1 MSNATRTRELLLTLA
16 QSIVDADSRDDLTK
30 CDNLQILH
38 SSLEDA
44 IKSVVVAQN
53 ELSLINKLPPE
64 TIIIISEFIIEP
76 GSRKSIFELVK
87 MTHICQYWRSTLIS
101 CPRLWSSIFVK
112 HDHKDF
118 VTACLERSQELPLSV
133 HLDLKYGDYH
143 EFDDCTCIR
152 NEWSPGMYIDE
163 DNPCRYHTTIE
174 PLMDVDSIKRIRKLD
189 VFLTML
195 DGSEEGPDHDFHD
208 ALDNFQFF
216 VFPLPFL
223 ESFSFSV
230 DYEEFDSYIDTHL
243 SLPGN
248 LFCWMIAPPT
258 KLRHLSLHGCY
269 GGPILAVHNLT
280 SFELS
285 GYEDYDPIQL
295 GQRAFLPFISGSPSL
310 VSLALSRCEFPDRE
324 KSSRATPVKLSE
336 LKTLRLINVYGLTG
350 LPGIIEVPAFKTLS
364 SLHIS
369 TRKEEGAMSY
379 VPDFEVRAENDDGF
393 RLFYDSQNNDELA
406 SEWLGIT
413 RNADSSPALVRLE
426 GRDLHSRDK
435 YGMRNSPLPLF
446 VNAKVLEIGASFAGR
461 WYRDFW
467 KDLGNIGSQLT
478 TLRLEVVEGM
488 DPTVAESVRG
498 FAKARLEKGMPLM
511 KLERMKFKGLDEE
524 GEEKAE
530 KLWEE
535 FRAGL
540 NIDQY
545 LSL

>member
-1 MSNATRTRELLLTLA
+1 MQVPPNFCSSALRVLLTRPDE
-16 QSIVDADSRDDLTK
+16 Q
-30 CDNLQILH
+30 LQILH
-38 SSLEDA
+38 SSLENA
-44 IKSVVVAQN
+44 IRSVVVAQN
-53 ELSLINKLPPE
+53 ELSLVNKLPPE
-64 TIIIISEFIIEP
+64 TIIIISEFIAESR
-76 GSRKSIFELVK
+76 SRKSIFDLVK

-112 HDHKDF
+112 NDHKDF
-118 VTACLERSQELPLSV
+118 VTACLERSQELPLAV

-174 PLMDVDSIKRIRKLD
+174 PLMNADSIKRIRKLD
-189 VFLTML
+189 VLLTML
-195 DGSEEGPDHDFHD
+195 DGSDEGPDCDFHD
-208 ALDNFQFF
+208 ALGGFRFF

-223 ESFSFSV
+223 ESLSFNV
-230 DYEEFDSYIDTHL
+230 DYDEFDSYIDTHL
-243 SLPGN
+243 TLPED
-248 LFCWMIAPPT
+248 LFCWRLIPPAN
-258 KLRHLSLHGCY
+258 LRHLSLHGCY
-269 GGPILAVHNLT
+269 GGPILAVRNLT

-295 GQRAFLPFISGSPSL
+295 DRDTFLPFISGSSSL
-310 VSLALSRCEFPDRE
+310 VSLALLRCEFPDRE
-324 KSSRATPVKLSE
+324 KSPRATPVKLSK
-336 LKTLRLINVYGLTG
+336 LKTLRLMNIYGLSSF
-350 LPGIIEVPAFKTLS
+350 PDIIEVPAFKTLS

-369 TRKEEGAMSY
+369 TQEEENAMGH
-379 VPDFEVRAENDDGF
+379 VPGFEVRAENDDGF
-393 RLFYDSQNNDELA
+393 MLLYDCPNDDELT
-406 SEWLGIT
+406 SEWLGIM
-413 RNADSSPALVRLE
+413 RNADSSPTFVRLE
-426 GRDLHSRDK
+426 GRDVYSRGG
-435 YGMRNSPLPLF
+435 YGLRDSPLPLF
-446 VNAKVLEIGASFAGR
+446 VNAKVLEIGAVFADR

-467 KDLGNIGSQLT
+467 KDLKNIGPQLT
-478 TLRLEVVEGM
+478 TLRLEVAEGM
-488 DPTVAESVRG
+488 GLTVAESVRG

-511 KLERMKFKGLDEE
+511 KLERMRFEGLDGE